1 MMALY
6 SAWNEWYM
14 QDYQPN
20 ESHESEHDVHSF
32 PTSVEL
38 IKVSAETQSN
48 DSGASDKVQV
58 RACASPMHHTT
69 TTIRKKK
76 KKKAGTHPAM
86 AAPVDL
92 VAHKFELAKKC
103 VETMSFAHETQEQ
116 FSHRLSHACQT
127 QGLLQNVRKLKA
139 TQIEQLWRMRYI

>member
-6 SAWNEWYM
+6 SALNEWYV
-14 QDYQPN
+14 QDYKPN
-20 ESHESEHDVHSF
+20 EPEHDVHDF
-32 PTSVEL
+32 PTSVES
-38 IKVSAETQSN
+38 IRVSAETQRN
-48 DSGASDKVQV
+48 DSGAFDKV
-58 RACASPMHHTT
+58 RACASPTHHTT
-69 TTIRKKK
+69 TTNRKRKKK
-76 KKKAGTHPAM
+76 RKKAGPHPAM

-103 VETMSFAHETQEQ
+103 VETMSFARETQEH

-127 QGLLQNVRKLKA
+127 QGLMRNVRKLKA